1 MERKVDV
8 AVIGAG
14 SAGLFALGQVR
25 KATDDFVLING
36 GPFGTTCARVGCMPS
51 KVLIQVAEDFHRRD
65 ALAKEGIMG
74 GEALSVD
81 IGQTLAHVRR
91 LRDGFVSKLTS
102 RSTDRMGDKL
112 ITGHARFLEP
122 NLLEVAGQRVR
133 AGKVILATGS
143 RPVVPRAWEAFGD
156 RILTTDNL
164 FEQETLPPSLAVIGL
179 GVIGLEIGQALHRLG
194 IQVTGIDMLETIGG
208 LSDPAVNAAALKVI
222 GDEFPLWLGHPA
234 EVAELD
240 GQLKVSAGENIA
252 LVDKLLV
259 SMGRRPNTDGLGLD
273 VIGAP
278 LDDLGRPRFDPGTL
292 QLGDLPIFI
301 AGDATGER
309 MILHEAG
316 DEGRIAGSNAVR
328 DEPIAYRRKT
338 PLAVTFCDPNIASAG
353 ASWAELEGRADV
365 AVGEYDMA
373 SQTRAMVMGRNRGLL
388 RVYGDATDGRLLG
401 AAMLAPHGEHLAH
414 LLAWCIEKEMTVFDL
429 IRMPFYHP
437 VIEEGLQ
444 NALYAL
450 ARNVENHP
458 EGVPELTPAA

>member
-1 MERKVDV
+1 MERKVEV

-25 KATDDFVLING
+25 KATDNFVLING

-51 KVLIQVAEDFHRRD
+51 KVLIQAAEDFHRRD
-65 ALAKEGIMG
+65 ALAEQGISG
-74 GEALSVD
+74 GDALSVD
-81 IGQTLAHVRR
+81 IGKTLAHVRR
-91 LRDGFVSKLTS
+91 LRDGFVSRLTS

-112 ITGHARFLEP
+112 ITGFARFVEP
-122 NLLEVAGQRVR
+122 TVLEVTGQTVR
-133 AGKVILATGS
+133 AEKVIIATGS

-156 RILTTDNL
+156 RILTTDSL
-164 FEQETLPPSLAVIGL
+164 FEQESLPPSLAVIGL
-179 GVIGLEIGQALHRLG
+179 GVIGLEMGQALHRLG

-208 LSDPAVNAAALKVI
+208 LSDPAVNAAAVKVI
-222 GDEFPLWLGHPA
+222 GEEFPLWLGHAA
-234 EVAELD
+234 EIAD
-240 GQLKVSAGENIA
+240 AGNQIKVSAGENIA

-259 SMGRRPNTDGLGLD
+259 SMGRRPNTDGLGLETID
-273 VIGAP
+273 AP
-278 LDDLGRPRFDPGTL
+278 LDERGRPLFDPRTL

-301 AGDATGER
+301 AGDAIGER

-328 DEPIAYRRKT
+328 DVPLAYRRKT
-338 PLAVTFCDPNIASAG
+338 PLAVTFSDPNIASVG
-353 ASWAELEGRADV
+353 ASWQELEGRDGV

-373 SQTRAMVMGRNRGLL
+373 NQNRAAIMGRNRGLL
-388 RVYGDATDGRLLG
+388 RIYGDAKDGRLLG
-401 AAMLAPHGEHLAH
+401 AAMLAPRAEHLGH

-444 NALYAL
+444 NALYDL
-450 ARNVENHP
+450 ARHVENRP
-458 EGVPELTPAA
+458 EGVPELTLA